1 MSKSDDYLF
10 KGVNILAWIIFIGV
24 CIDAGGVI
32 TNALYSIFFNARF
45 STHFWG
51 GIDLYNVYNFNEAIF
66 VTLVTLMSI
75 TTFLKATMFYLI
87 VKIFHDKKLDLSKPF
102 NATLAKYIYLIAY
115 CAFGI
120 GIFSSWG
127 SNLVFGLTNQNVILP
142 LIHELKMEG
151 ASIWFLMASTLLI
164 FAVIFKKGI
173 VLQSDNDLTV

>member
-1 MSKSDDYLF
+1 MSKSDNYLF
-10 KGVNILAWIIFIGV
+10 SGVNILAWIIFIGV

-32 TNALYSIFFNARF
+32 TNACYSIFVNASF
-45 STHFWG
+45 SSHFWG
-51 GIDLYNVYNFNEAIF
+51 GIDLYNVYKFNDVIF

-102 NATLAKYIYLIAY
+102 NAILAKYIYLIAY

-127 SNLVFGLTNQNVILP
+127 SNLVIGLTNQNVLLP

-151 ASIWFLMASTLLI
+151 ASIWFLMGSTLLI

-173 VLQSDNDLTV
+173 VLQSDTDLTV

>member
-1 MSKSDDYLF
+1 MSKSDNYLF
-10 KGVNILAWIIFIGV
+10 TGVNILAWIIFIGV

-32 TNALYSIFFNARF
+32 TNACYSIFINASF
-45 STHFWG
+45 SSHFWG
-51 GIDLYNVYNFNEAIF
+51 GIDLYNVYKFNEAIF

-102 NATLAKYIYLIAY
+102 NAILAKYIYLIAY

-127 SNLVFGLTNQNVILP
+127 SNLVIGLMNQNVLLP

-151 ASIWFLMASTLLI
+151 ASIWFLMGSTLLI